1 MPCTMGY
8 IRRSVVIVL
17 FVQLFGRSEPKT
29 IVYNS
34 YSSNPIQSE
43 ETRLHNAT
51 EQYNTPSETQQQQ
64 QQEASESSGRAFS
77 SGGSGASFPFSI
89 HPDFL
94 TKPVQVA
101 RPNAGYKSPK
111 YIVYPSYS
119 KTSPNSAIPYYNAPV
134 AMDRFA
140 PGEAYGGTIYKLK
153 KQKQSVQSVPFGSIP
168 AASFNSPVSVPSPGA
183 LRGAASDNSPVSV
196 MAPSVASS
204 DGPSA
209 PSSSGMQDKPMFMPT
224 SVPSSGELWSSSNS
238 TEKPSSNSKPS
249 SNGPPVLTSP
259 GMQDKPIFMPT
270 PVPTSDNVWSL
281 IDSAEPPKSNSTPDS
296 SEIILF
302 PPNSHTG
309 YLPPANKSSVMKR
322 PTKNTTDGSSSSS
335 DVYKPASD
343 LYSFPPNTNASY
355 LPPPSER
362 SKHPVTSYLPPPS
375 GDITGY
381 VMNTHS
387 EPMDYEGSAE
397 LFKFP
402 PNVNSGYLPPAGKH
416 TSEHTGTSYGA
427 PPSGDPSSPSNSKLV
442 NNNEWVQY
450 PTASLGPNELH
461 RFPPNTMAS
470 YLPPDGKAR
479 PMHSATSYIPPPSG
493 DPHEPANMKPSPTSY
508 LPPKGHSKP
517 AGDTFRFPPNIH
529 SDYLPPVEKDPPK
542 ATDTSYLPP
551 PSGNPYSPANS
562 HPPKPSTNAYIPPA
576 DLFKFPPNVHSPYL
590 PPTNNP
596 PRQNNAVTSYL
607 PPASG
612 IPGDDA
618 IGTISVGPGKPQY
631 LPPSYS
637 DNGPPMSAAPA
648 SMSMMPNK
656 MPPMS
661 MGMMQAMGPPSSMD
675 GPPTGPSGMDA
686 DYDHHHHD
694 HDHHS
699 HDHHH
704 DFPYFTGF
712 DHDHYPDVIFD
723 HDHDHYHH
731 HHEEPTTTPPP
742 PPPPPVPETPR
753 LKNYSYYYLSRTL
766 WYVPLYFTLYFTFY
780 VAILIIRSIARHKVN
795 LPNQWVGNTRS
806 FGSIRDLSDKET
818 QQKAT
823 MMATFAMKQIED
835 FREKYL

>member
-1 MPCTMGY
+1 MPHTMGY
-8 IRRSVVIVL
+8 IRRSVVLVL

-34 YSSNPIQSE
+34 YSSNPTESE
-43 ETRLHNAT
+43 TQLHNAT
-51 EQYNTPSETQQQQ
+51 QQYKIASETQQQQ
-64 QQEASESSGRAFS
+64 QQQQQEASGSSGRAFS
-77 SGGSGASFPFSI
+77 SSGSGASFPFSI

-94 TKPVQVA
+94 SKPVQVP
-101 RPNAGYKSPK
+101 RPNAGYKTPK

-153 KQKQSVQSVPFGSIP
+153 KQKQTVQSVPFGSIP
-168 AASFNSPVSVPSPGA
+168 AASFNSPVSVPSPSV
-183 LRGAASDNSPVSV
+183 LRPAASDNSPVSV
-196 MAPSVASS
+196 KAPS
-204 DGPSA
+204 GPPFTDSA
-209 PSSSGMQDKPMFMPT
+209 PPPSSPGTQDKPMFMPT
-224 SVPSSGELWSSSNS
+224 PVPSSGELWSSSNT
-238 TEKPSSNSKPS
+238 TEKPNSNSSSS
-249 SNGPPVLTSP
+249 SNGPPVPTSP
-259 GMQDKPIFMPT
+259 
-270 PVPTSDNVWSL
+270 
-281 IDSAEPPKSNSTPDS
+281 SNSLPDS

-309 YLPPANKSSVMKR
+309 YLPPANKAQDMKR
-322 PTKNTTDGSSSSS
+322 PTTNAPDGSSSSTV
-335 DVYKPASD
+335 VYKPSSD
-343 LYSFPPNTNASY
+343 LFQFPPNTNASY
-355 LPPPSER
+355 LPPPLER
-362 SKHPVTSYLPPPS
+362 SKNPVTSYLPPPS

-381 VMNTHS
+381 VMNSHS
-387 EPMDYEGSAE
+387 EQTDYKGSPE

-402 PNVNSGYLPPAGKH
+402 PNVNSDYLPPDG
-416 TSEHTGTSYGA
+416 TDSSEHTGTSYGA
-427 PPSGDPSSPSNSKLV
+427 PPSGDPSSPSNLKPANS
-442 NNNEWVQY
+442 NEWIQH
-450 PTASLGPNELH
+450 PTTSLEPNELH
-461 RFPPNTMAS
+461 RFPPNTMANYMPS
-470 YLPPDGKAR
+470 GGNIQPV
-479 PMHSATSYIPPPSG
+479 HSATSYIPPPSG
-493 DPHEPANMKPSPTSY
+493 DPHEPANMKPSQMGVMRPQDHSSPT
-508 LPPKGHSKP
+508 
-517 AGDTFRFPPNIH
+517 GDTFRFPPNVL
-529 SDYLPPVEKDPPK
+529 SDYLPPPVEKDPPK

-551 PSGNPYSPANS
+551 PSGDPYSPANLRPS
-562 HPPKPSTNAYIPPA
+562 KPPSFPQSYIPPA
-576 DLFKFPPNVHSPYL
+576 DLFKFPPNVQSQYL
-590 PPTNNP
+590 PPPNNP

-637 DNGPPMSAAPA
+637 DNGPPMPTAPVP
-648 SMSMMPNK
+648 MPMMPNK

-661 MGMMQAMGPPSSMD
+661 MAMMQAMGPPSSMD

-686 DYDHHHHD
+686 AYYHHHHD
-694 HDHHS
+694 HDHDHDHHS
-699 HDHHH
+699 HEHHH

-712 DHDHYPDVIFD
+712 DHDHYPDIIFD
-723 HDHDHYHH
+723 HDHHH
-731 HHEEPTTTPPP
+731 HDEPTTTPPP
-742 PPPPPVPETPR
+742 PPPPPAPETPR